1 MLFTEFLKLKK
12 PEQSDFYNVD
22 DFNENMDK
30 IETVIKSHTE
40 DKNNPHE
47 VGKEDV
53 GLSNVENL
61 AINDQMP
68 TYSSAGARE
77 NIRSGEKLSTAFGKI
92 QKWMSDLK
100 TVAFTGSYNDLSNK
114 PVSLPANG
122 GNADTVDGKHYQE
135 ILDSYCSA
143 QFTVEDPNT
152 TAFPEHAICYHE
164 NCPYLGYWWIDTVY
178 YAAKHTDTIREQIA
192 RHYYQDRIYRRYY
205 NPQHTGTQN
214 GWSPWHKVINSIDVI
229 NNLGITASGYVLD
242 ARQGK
247 ILNDKMNTLFTGA
260 TAAYSIYYPKKD
272 YIMNGIG
279 SNSNQK
285 FGFLNLYNSYNDN
298 SELYTVT
305 KTDATSA
312 ECTGT
317 SSTNPTNY
325 VTVKTAGLYQIEVRL
340 VDVNKV
346 GLRARIMIG
355 NSEVCA
361 FGIVYGALTGSGN
374 LIQYI
379 PAGSRVYVV
388 IEFNGETGDVKLNM
402 AADGA
407 KGVASG
413 LFIKKIL

>member
-68 TYSSAGARE
+68 IYSSAGTRE

-92 QKWMSDLK
+92 QKWLSDLK

-114 PVSLPANG
+114 PVSFPANG
-122 GNADTVDGKHYQE
+122 GNADTVDGKHDFDFVPRIGKQ
-135 ILDSYCSA
+135 LA
-143 QFTVEDPNT
+143 EDPST
-152 TAFPEHAICYHE
+152 TTQALFLCSNNE
-164 NCPYLGYWWIDTVY
+164 NRPPGMGYFY
-178 YAAKHTDTIREQIA
+178 YVHTIFYGYATMTSNRTQIA
-192 RHYYQDRIYRRYY
+192 YSYNDVPAKMYIRSYYGGLWSKWNRIITENYL
-205 NPQHTGTQN
+205 
-214 GWSPWHKVINSIDVI
+214 S
-229 NNLGITASGYVLD
+229 NNLTTSATGYVLD